1 MTYTE
6 NDYFCFSEEMVS
18 LLDVLTK
25 AGCLILVILLGYILK
40 RIGIFK
46 KSDFPVFSHIVLDI
60 TLPCAIIIN
69 FTAFD
74 FEPSLVSLVFVG
86 IGCCVIL
93 AFAGWFFFRRSG
105 AADSAFGM
113 LNCSGYNIGC
123 FTMPYV
129 QSFLGPTAVV
139 ASCIFDVGNAV
150 CSNGGIYGV
159 ASTLSHGNRF
169 SLRSIGK
176 KLTTSVPFITY
187 ITMLILALCSIPVP
201 APVLSFAEI
210 GANANS
216 FMAMMMLGVGFEIS
230 FERSYLSKVSR
241 FLLIRY
247 SISALLALFCYFV
260 LPFSLEVRQV
270 LTALVFSPVCSAAV
284 AYTEKIDGDV
294 GLAGAINSCSIIISV
309 VIITCLL
316 LVMGV

>member
-1 MTYTE
+1 MA
-6 NDYFCFSEEMVS
+6 
-18 LLDVLTK
+18 DVLIK
-25 AGCLILVILLGYILK
+25 AGCLILVILLGYTLK
-40 RIGIFK
+40 KIGVFK
-46 KSDFPVFSHIVLDI
+46 KSDFPIFSHIVLDI

-74 FEPSLVSLVFVG
+74 FDPSLISLIFVG
-86 IGCCVIL
+86 LLFCAL
-93 AFAGWFFFRRSG
+93 LSLAGWVFFRRSG
-105 AADSAFGM
+105 TDAGAFAM

-159 ASTLSHGNRF
+159 ASSLSNGGKISF
-169 SLRSIGK
+169 KTIGK
-176 KLTTSVPFITY
+176 KLITSVPFVTY
-187 ITMLILALCSIPVP
+187 ITMLVMALLNISVP
-201 APVLSFAEI
+201 KPVLTFASI

-216 FMAMMMLGVGFEIS
+216 FMAMMMLGVGFEITM
-230 FERSYLSKVSR
+230 ERSYLSKVSR

-247 SISALLALFCYFV
+247 SISAVLALICYFL

-270 LTALVFSPVCSAAV
+270 LTTLAFSPVCSSAV
-284 AYTEKIDGDV
+284 AYTDKIGGDV

-309 VIITCLL
+309 VIITFLL
-316 LVMGV
+316 LFMGI